1 MELINQ
7 SHLTS
12 AEDRQFFIVL
22 GIDILPVQINLSS
35 RRDIHSRNAVEQTIE
50 YGGKEIE
57 LNKIKPGKRDGK
69 GVKIRV

>member
-1 MELINQ
+1 MK
-7 SHLTS
+7 
-12 AEDRQFFIVL
+12 DRQPEQRDRQL
-22 GIDILPVQINLSS
+22 GAKDSLEAVYYT
-35 RRDIHSRNAVEQTIE
+35 RNAVEQTIE